1 MVVNRR
7 YLGML
12 SRAQGQHFEERID
25 YSLAYYRSAGLAVI
39 EKTPEPMR
47 PIKSLGN
54 GRFVAHYAKA
64 AQPDYK
70 GVLKGGR
77 AVVFE
82 AKYTGAAQID
92 QSRVTQEQAA
102 QLDDYF
108 SAGAVCFVVAGFA
121 NGDVYRVP
129 WIVWRD
135 MKKHFGHKYAT
146 QEELEA
152 YRTKVPLGRNGVLLI
167 LEQEGIR

>member
-70 GVLKGGR
+70 GVLKELRRFRFQPKALGFKGVIADCSER
-77 AVVFE
+77 SGFFHRNAGNGPCGKRNAEPYQQQKNQIQQDFRSE
-82 AKYTGAAQID
+82 AIRQIGSSK
-92 QSRVTQEQAA
+92 Q
-102 QLDDYF
+102 
-108 SAGAVCFVVAGFA
+108 
-121 NGDVYRVP
+121 P
-129 WIVWRD
+129 
-135 MKKHFGHKYAT
+135 
-146 QEELEA
+146 
-152 YRTKVPLGRNGVLLI
+152 
-167 LEQEGIR
+167 